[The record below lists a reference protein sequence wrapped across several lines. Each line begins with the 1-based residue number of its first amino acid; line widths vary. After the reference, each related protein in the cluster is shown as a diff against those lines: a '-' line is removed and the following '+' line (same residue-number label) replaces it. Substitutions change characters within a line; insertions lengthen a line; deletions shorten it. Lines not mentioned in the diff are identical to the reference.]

1 MKIQPLNQR
10 NFSEFGEILTM
21 DAIENVKA
29 ENEFDWHDTAG
40 MIKLAPF
47 CCTGILSCRSRER
60 RVEKMERHHGSSEVI
75 VALDAD
81 MVLVA
86 SPHDDELADHSR
98 IRAFLIKQGQAVVMK
113 PDTWHWIPFPVNQYD
128 AHALVLFKDGTGA
141 NDLHFRELTVP
152 VVL

>member
-21 DAIENVKA
+21 DTIENVKA

-60 RVEKMERHHGSSEVI
+60 REVI

-81 MVLVA
+81 MGLVA